1 MKMILIYFLV
11 ERAPCF
17 SAGKGAREE
26 DSGIMGERKEKK
38 DKKHKDKKVSAAP
51 VRCLT
56 VGTACRFL

>member
-1 MKMILIYFLV
+1 VLQRG
-11 ERAPCF
+11 EGGSR
-17 SAGKGAREE
+17 E

-56 VGTACRFL
+56 VGTACRLL